1 MTLAT
6 TKPTNA
12 SPEAMVSQPQTLTL
26 ENLSQYFH
34 LPINDVAKE
43 LGICATVLKKICRK
57 NGINRWPHRKIKS
70 IDKMIESLEELTHTN
85 PNDLPSLLSDIETLK
100 EKREFLLKNPN
111 VSYKSVVPKYCINA
125 CNARIQKANLPGS
138 SSPNSKNSP
147 KYSPRESSQS
157 PPPRAIPTISL
168 PAPSKAIEKKKMP
181 SLIQTKIPQISVPAL
196 VNADNV
202 PDQKSGREFLLNS
215 QDKIA
220 ADILLNFANSIR
232 SQNSDF
238 ISCNDRCGNNVPSF
252 NSLIALRMSH

>member
-1 MTLAT
+1 
-6 TKPTNA
+6 
-12 SPEAMVSQPQTLTL
+12 MVSQPQTLTL

-85 PNDLPSLLSDIETLK
+85 PNDLPSLLTDIQTLK

-125 CNARIQKANLPGS
+125 CNARIQKANLPGN
-138 SSPNSKNSP
+138 SSPSKSSP
-147 KYSPRESSQS
+147 KQHTSPREASQS
-157 PPPRAIPTISL
+157 PPPRAIPSITL
-168 PAPSKAIEKKKMP
+168 PGPSKTIEKKKIHPM
-181 SLIQTKIPQISVPAL
+181 ITKIPQISVPAL
-196 VNADNV
+196 VNSDPA
-202 PDQKSGREFLLNS
+202 PEQKSGREFLLNS

-232 SQNSDF
+232 SQNSEY
-238 ISCNDRCGNNVPSF
+238 ISCNDRCGNNVPGF